1 MLGGQEKCFN
11 KYCFFSAEMY
21 SKDEKNIFVEA
32 KKFGIHR
39 TVHAGEGGPAANVI
53 AVSQFVT
60 KAAFTWAASL
70 IMPDLHF
77 WKINQINKLN
87 KF

>member
-1 MLGGQEKCFN
+1 MSIIVLPCLAMILVVKCLEVKKKQQLSVYALIN
-11 KYCFFSAEMY
+11 LVFSAEMY

-53 AVSQFVT
+53 AVS
-60 KAAFTWAASL
+60 
-70 IMPDLHF
+70 
-77 WKINQINKLN
+77 
-87 KF
+87 

>member
-1 MLGGQEKCFN
+1 MILVVKCLEVKKKQQLSVYALIN
-11 KYCFFSAEMY
+11 LVFSAEMY

-53 AVSQFVT
+53 AVS
-60 KAAFTWAASL
+60 
-70 IMPDLHF
+70 
-77 WKINQINKLN
+77 
-87 KF
+87 